1 MPAYLTLINWTDQ
14 GVKTARDTVDRF
26 EAARDQMQKLG
37 ATFTDI
43 WWTVGPYD
51 IVAVLEAPD
60 EETATAGLLAAAA
73 AGNIRTTTMHAFTA
87 DEMRSIIE
95 RIA

>member
-1 MPAYLTLINWTDQ
+1 
-14 GVKTARDTVDRF
+14 
-26 EAARDQMQKLG
+26 
-37 ATFTDI
+37 
-43 WWTVGPYD
+43 
-51 IVAVLEAPD
+51 VLEAPD